1 MITLAELPLRIL
13 PVQVLQATRPQRM
26 LERQWMV
33 NRSGGWMVLL
43 SGFFEP
49 LFYLLSIRVGFGALV
64 GDVEDGGRM
73 IPYAEF
79 VAPALMAAS
88 AMNGALYESTMNV
101 FFRLKYDKVYDS
113 ALATPLTSG
122 DVALG
127 EIGYATVRGAL
138 YSTAFL
144 ITMWA
149 LGMTTS
155 VWALGMLPVAILISF
170 AFSSVGMAAT
180 TYMRSWADFEY
191 VPSIMLPMFLF
202 SATFYPLSSY
212 GDWQWIVQLSPLYH
226 GVAMTRALN
235 LGEWSWAF
243 GGHFAVLVAMTLF
256 GVSVTAKRI
265 ERLLLP

>member
-1 MITLAELPLRIL
+1 MITLTELPLRIV
-13 PVQVLQATRPQRM
+13 PPQVLAATRPQRM

-33 NRSGGWMVLL
+33 NRSGGWVVLL

-49 LFYLLSIRVGFGALV
+49 LFYLLSIRIGFGALV
-64 GDVEDGGRM
+64 GDVEDGGRL

-101 FFRLKYDKVYDS
+101 FFKLKYDKVYDA

-127 EIGYATVRGAL
+127 EMWYATIRGAL

-144 ITMWA
+144 VTMWA
-149 LGMTTS
+149 LDMTTS
-155 VWALGMLPVAILISF
+155 LWALGMLPVAILISF

-212 GDWQWIVQLSPLYH
+212 GDWQWIVQFSPLYH
-226 GVAMTRALN
+226 GVAMMRSLN
-235 LGEWSWAF
+235 LGELSWAF
-243 GGHFAVLVAMTLF
+243 AGHLAVLAAMALF
-256 GVSVTAKRI
+256 GVSVTSKRI
-265 ERLLLP
+265 ERLLLQ